1 MVLRNYSHRG
11 FEWRQAFIEGLV
23 ELDPVS
29 LEAAQIGGLL
39 VRLALLPA
47 TPQYPQP
54 LEGHH
59 ANGRPVA
66 LALAPLLLIE
76 QAGPLALA
84 DGTLG
89 KLHDTLMV
97 EDGPRIA
104 ELYQLLAAALFF
116 DRRHTA
122 KTEQVIGRLEVG
134 ANSPEGRR
142 QPRSQDRAATGQGS
156 KEPRLAVLAKDGF
169 DPPVIFLKAL

>member
-66 LALAPLLLIE
+66 LALAP
-76 QAGPLALA
+76 PLSFLTGATPLKQSRSSHDSKLA
-84 DGTLG
+84 
-89 KLHDTLMV
+89 
-97 EDGPRIA
+97 RIVPK
-104 ELYQLLAAALFF
+104 AAA
-116 DRRHTA
+116 
-122 KTEQVIGRLEVG
+122 
-134 ANSPEGRR
+134 
-142 QPRSQDRAATGQGS
+142 
-156 KEPRLAVLAKDGF
+156 
-169 DPPVIFLKAL
+169 